1 MPQIIEV
8 PGQGAVEFPDG
19 MSDEQIVAAIKRNSM
34 QPKREPSMLDSIK
47 QGATDL
53 ASGAIRGAGSIGATL
68 VAPVDMAMDALDGK
82 GLSLA
87 SNRQRRQ
94 AMDDGLRNL
103 VGADTSSMLYQGG
116 KLAGEIA
123 GTAGAGGAVAQ
134 GVARAAPALS
144 ATQRGAQLLQ
154 ALATGGMRAGGSGL
168 GVRAAGGAAAGGISA
183 SMVNPEDA
191 GMGAAIGGAFPVAGK
206 ALGAAGSAVGR
217 SFAGKPVSPEVA
229 SLAKR
234 AGDLG
239 ISIPADRLTNSR
251 PMNAL
256 ASALNYM
263 PFSGRAAT
271 EDAMQ
276 SQLNRALSR
285 TFGQDSDNVTK
296 ALGAAQSELGSKF
309 DDVLKNNQVR
319 IDDTFLSDLAEAA
332 DRAAK
337 ELGSDGQRIIQ
348 NQIDEI
354 INKGQAGVIDGQ
366 AAYNIKRT
374 LDRIGKRNSP
384 EAHYALDLKK
394 TLMGALDRSLGSE
407 QAQAF
412 AQTRKQYGNM
422 LALDKLAK
430 NGVEGDVSIARVANM
445 RNINN
450 QDLQEL
456 ADISAQFLKPR
467 EGQHGAAQRAA
478 AGLGLGS
485 IGGIP
490 ALLGSMAAGRTAN
503 KALNSNAAR
512 NLVLGQPGIPP
523 LSPALMQLLYRS
535 APQLGTD

>member
-1 MPQIIEV
+1 MQIDPRSVKWDDAPAINPAQV
-8 PGQGAVEFPDG
+8 KWDDG
-19 MSDEQIVAAIKRNSM
+19 D
-34 QPKREPSMLDSIK
+34 PSMFDAIK
-47 QGATDL
+47 QGAANL
-53 ASGAIRGAGSIGATL
+53 AGGLVRGAGSIGATL

-82 GLSLA
+82 GLSLD
-87 SNRQRRQ
+87 SNRRRRQ
-94 AMDDGLRNL
+94 NMDDGLKNL
-103 VGADTSSMLYQGG
+103 IGADPSSLLYQGG
-116 KLAGEIA
+116 KLTGEIA
-123 GTAGAGGAVAQ
+123 GTMGAGGAVAN
-134 GVARAAPALS
+134 GVARAAPALA

-154 ALATGGMRAGGSGL
+154 ALSTGGMRAGGGGV
-168 GVRAAGGAAAGGISA
+168 GVRAVGGGAAGGISA
-183 SMVNPEDA
+183 GMVNPEDA

-206 ALGAAGSAVGR
+206 ALGAAGSAIGR

-229 SLAKR
+229 NLAQR
-234 AGDLG
+234 AKDLG
-239 ISIPADRLTNSR
+239 INVPADRLANSR
-251 PMNAL
+251 PMNAI
-256 ASALNYM
+256 AAALNYV

-296 ALGAAQSELGSKF
+296 ALGAAQSDLGSKF

-319 IDDTFLSDLAEAA
+319 IDDTFLADLAEAA

-354 INKGQAGVIDGQ
+354 MEKGAQGVIDGQ

-394 TLMGALDRSLGSE
+394 NLMGALDRSLGSQ

-430 NGVEGDVSIARVANM
+430 NGADGDVSIARVANM

-450 QDLQEL
+450 PDLQEL

-467 EGQHGAAQRAA
+467 EGQHGAAQRAVA
-478 AGLGLGS
+478 GGLGFTMAGLPGLATGVV
-485 IGGIP
+485 
-490 ALLGSMAAGRTAN
+490 AGRAAN
-503 KALNSNAAR
+503 SALNSNAAR
-512 NLVLGQPGIPP
+512 NFVLGQPSIPP
-523 LSPALMQLLYRS
+523 LPPGLMQLLYRS

>member
-19 MSDEQIVAAIKRNSM
+19 MTDDQIVAAIKRNSL

-47 QGATDL
+47 QGAIDL
-53 ASGAIRGAGSIGATL
+53 GSGAIRGAGSIGATL
-68 VAPVDMAMDALDGK
+68 VAPVDMAIDALDGK
-82 GLSLA
+82 GLSLE
-87 SNRQRRQ
+87 SNRKRRQ

-103 VGADTSSMLYQGG
+103 TGADTDSFLYQGG

-123 GTAGAGGAVAQ
+123 GTAGAGGLVAQ
-134 GVARAAPALS
+134 GAARAAPALA
-144 ATQRGAQLLQ
+144 ATQRGAQLLK
-154 ALATGGMRAGGSGL
+154 ALSTGGMSAGGGGL
-168 GVRAAGGAAAGGISA
+168 GVRAAGGAVNGAVSAG
-183 SMVNPEDA
+183 MVNPEDA
-191 GMGAAIGGAFPVAGK
+191 VAGGMIGGAFPVAGK
-206 ALGAAGSAVGR
+206 ALGTAGSAIGR

-234 AGDLG
+234 ANDLG

-251 PMNAL
+251 PMNAV
-256 ASALNYM
+256 ASALNYV

-271 EDAMQ
+271 EDGMQ

-285 TFGQDSDNVTK
+285 TFGQDSDNVAK

-354 INKGQAGVIDGQ
+354 IAKGQGGAIDGQ

-394 TLMGALDRSLGSE
+394 NLMGALDRSLGAQE
-407 QAQAF
+407 AQAF
-412 AQTRKQYGNM
+412 ATTRKQYGNM

-430 NGVEGDVSIARVANM
+430 NGADGDVSIARVANM

-450 QDLQEL
+450 PDLQEL

-467 EGQHGAAQRAA
+467 EGQHGAAQRAM
-478 AGLGLGS
+478 AGVGLGS
-485 IGGIP
+485 MGGLP
-490 ALLGSMAAGRTAN
+490 ALLGSIGMGRAAN
-503 KALNSNAAR
+503 SALNSNAAR
-512 NLVLGQPGIPP
+512 NFVLGQSPQ
-523 LSPALMQLLYRS
+523 LSPQLMQLLYRS
-535 APQLGTD
+535 APQLGVD